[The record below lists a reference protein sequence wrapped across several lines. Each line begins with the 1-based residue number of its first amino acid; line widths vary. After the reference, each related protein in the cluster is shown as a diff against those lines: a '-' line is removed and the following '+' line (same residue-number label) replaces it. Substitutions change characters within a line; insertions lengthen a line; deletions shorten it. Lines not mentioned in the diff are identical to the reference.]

1 MSRKKNKIQKTYYS
15 KAEGENRTINL
26 QFRVTEEELKK
37 IEKRQAEVGILN
49 RSSFLRKMALNGICI
64 RVEAQYLREASQL
77 LWRTSNNMNQYAKKA
92 NATGSIYLEDI
103 NSMKVKYDELIQVY
117 GNILQQFNEKLQK
130 QFISTF
136 MCVASFAKNCS
147 EGLGKFPNKRHLYYR
162 CTAC

>member
-37 IEKRQAEVGILN
+37 IEKRQAEVGIPN

-117 GNILQQFNEKLQK
+117 GNILQQFNE
-130 QFISTF
+130 I
-136 MCVASFAKNCS
+136 AEAI
-147 EGLGKFPNKRHLYYR
+147 Y
-162 CTAC
+162 